1 MTPETASRHRRSIR
15 LKGHDYSQAGAYF
28 VTLCTHGRACV
39 FGEIVDG
46 QMRLNDAGR
55 IVADEW
61 MKTAFI
67 RNEIALDEW
76 VVMPNHFHGIV
87 WICRIDGVDDAC
99 CRGDRPVAPTTSPVV
114 PWADIP
120 WPGVPTRRS
129 SGGQKRY
136 NEKRSGFRYSDRMDH
151 KGPRP

>member
-1 MTPETASRHRRSIR
+1 MTPETAGRHRRSIR
-15 LKGHDYSQAGAYF
+15 LKGYDYSQAGAYF

-61 MKTAFI
+61 MKTADI
-67 RNEIALDEW
+67 RREIQLDQW

-87 WICRIDGVDDAC
+87 WICRIDGVNDA
-99 CRGDRPVAPTTSPVV
+99 GRPMA
-114 PWADIP
+114 
-120 WPGVPTRRS
+120 
-129 SGGQKRY
+129 GGPDTAFL
-136 NEKRSGFRYSDRMDH
+136 G
-151 KGPRP
+151 GPKTLQ